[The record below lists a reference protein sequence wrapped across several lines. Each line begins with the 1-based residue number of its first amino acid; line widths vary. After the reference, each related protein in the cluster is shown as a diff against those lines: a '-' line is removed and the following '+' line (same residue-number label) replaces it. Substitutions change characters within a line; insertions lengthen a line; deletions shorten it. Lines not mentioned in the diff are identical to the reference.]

1 MKVNESGRSMVE
13 MLGVLAI
20 IGVLSAGGLAGY
32 SKAMF
37 KHKLNNTIDQITMI
51 VTNVRTMY
59 GTAANYEGLGSN
71 ADVKK
76 LGIIPSNMI
85 NGSKFLNPFKGEVTL
100 ASAAATANDTN
111 QAFTVTIGGL
121 PREACVTIA
130 SADWGTGAGSGFL
143 GVKYGQQDPTVG
155 GSATYTEKALPVQ
168 VAASSV
174 CTSDDNNSVVLKFY

>member
-51 VTNVRTMY
+51 VTNVRTLY
-59 GTAANYEGLGSN
+59 GTATSYEGVDE
-71 ADVKK
+71 AAK
-76 LGIIPSNMI
+76 LGVMPSNMA
-85 NGSKFLNPFKGEVTL
+85 NAAGSAFYNPFKGEVTL
-100 ASAAATANDTN
+100 DVADAAESDDN
-111 QAFTVTIGGL
+111 QAFTITINDL

-143 GVKYGQQDPTVG
+143 GVVYGTTDPKVG
-155 GSATYTEKALPVQ
+155 DGGTYTEKALPVSI
-168 VAASSV
+168 AASDDV
-174 CTSDDNNSVVLKFY
+174 CGDDNDNDVTLKFY